1 MKIKY
6 QLALIFFILIISML
20 GIGIYTNTSLQALLT
35 KSKELTNAKEMQ
47 RLVTHLQYRIAG
59 ISNDERGF
67 LLTGNNEYIDG
78 INSKKSDIN
87 ETLKTMENLS
97 NYRVYEEGIKAFN
110 SSLQSY
116 LTTSDQVSTVY
127 REDKA
132 SAEKLHFEDLRT
144 LRKEVLDPAVNELVE
159 HINQDVILLEEQN
172 QNNSEI
178 TKMILIVIIIIAT
191 SLSIVLGFILL
202 KSILGPLNKIN
213 SQLQNIASGEGDLT
227 QRVYVNGKN
236 EFGHLA
242 NSFNTF
248 VGSLQM
254 MIGSVGQTSKNV
266 ALASDELASSMEQST
281 VAAEQVAYAIQTIA
295 ENGNKQDSLTQNS
308 LIEVNNSLEN
318 IKHVANTA
326 SEVATESLLI
336 KEKAKDGELALVE
349 MQTQMEAIHASV
361 DLAGDGLKSLVLST
375 NEIDQVLA
383 SIEDISNQTNLLAL
397 NASIEAARAGEH
409 GKGFAIVAEEVR
421 KLSEMTGTSVGHIHT
436 LISSI
441 HNHSN
446 TTEKNMSLVKENV
459 DAGTKLSDTTN
470 EHIKEILDRVESIA
484 DHIKKMAEKTQEI
497 TVEVQEVQESVG
509 EIAHTARETLEKT
522 ESVAAATEEQTASFQ
537 EISSSSIALSKMS
550 EELQQL
556 VSRFKI

>member
-6 QLALIFFILIISML
+6 QLALIFFILIISIL
-20 GIGIYTNTSLQALLT
+20 GIGIYTSTSLQALLT

-421 KLSEMTGTSVGHIHT
+421 KLSEMTGTSVGQIHS

-484 DHIKKMAEKTQEI
+484 DHIKKMAETTQEI
-497 TVEVQEVQESVG
+497 TAEVQEVQESVG
-509 EIAHTARETLEKT
+509 EIAHTSRETLEKT

>member
-6 QLALIFFILIISML
+6 QLALIFFILIISMI
-20 GIGIYTNTSLQALLT
+20 GIGLYSNNGLQTLITN
-35 KSKELTNAKEMQ
+35 SKELTEAKEMQ

-67 LLTGNNEYIDG
+67 LLTGNNEYMDG
-78 INSKKSDIN
+78 INDKKSDIN

-97 NYRVYEEGIKAFN
+97 NYRVYEEDIQAFH

-116 LTTSDQVSTVY
+116 LTTGNQVPVVY
-127 REDKA
+127 KEDKA

-159 HINQDVILLEEQN
+159 HINQDVILIEETN
-172 QNNSEI
+172 QKNNQVTQI
-178 TKMILIVIIIIAT
+178 ILMIIIVIAT
-191 SLSIVLGFILL
+191 ILSIVLGVILL

-227 QRVYVNGKN
+227 QRVQVNGKN

-281 VAAEQVAYAIQTIA
+281 VAAEQVADAIQTIA
-295 ENGNKQDSLTQNS
+295 ENGNKQDTLTQNS
-308 LIEVNNSLEN
+308 LIEVNNSLDN

-326 SEVATESLLI
+326 SEVANESLLI

-349 MQTQMEAIHASV
+349 MQMQMQTIHASV

-375 NEIDQVLA
+375 NEINQVLT
-383 SIEDISNQTNLLAL
+383 SIQDISNQTNLLAL

-421 KLSEMTGTSVGHIHT
+421 KLSEMTGTSVSQIHT

-441 HNHSN
+441 HEQSN
-446 TTEKNMSLVKENV
+446 STEQNMSLVKDNV
-459 DAGTKLSDTTN
+459 NSGMILSNTTN
-470 EHIKEILDRVESIA
+470 EHIKEILNRIEAIA
-484 DHIKKMAEKTQEI
+484 DHIKNMAETSQEI
-497 TVEVQEVQESVG
+497 TAEVQEVQESV
-509 EIAHTARETLEKT
+509 ESIAHTSRETLERT

-537 EISSSSIALSKMS
+537 EITSSSIALSKMS

-556 VSRFKI
+556 VSRFKV

>member
-6 QLALIFFILIISML
+6 QLALIFFILIISIL

-116 LTTSDQVSTVY
+116 LTTSDQVPAAYS
-127 REDKA
+127 EDKA
-132 SAEKLHFEDLRT
+132 SAEKLLFEDLRT
-144 LRKEVLDPAVNELVE
+144 LRKEILDPAVNELVE
-159 HINQDVILLEEQN
+159 HINQDVFLLEEQN
-172 QNNSEI
+172 QKNNEI
-178 TKMILIVIIIIAT
+178 TKMILIIIIIIGT
-191 SLSIVLGFILL
+191 SLSIILGFILL

-227 QRVYVNGKN
+227 QRVKVNGKN
-236 EFGHLA
+236 EFAHLA
-242 NSFNTF
+242 NSFNAF

-281 VAAEQVAYAIQTIA
+281 VAVEQVAGAVQTIA
-295 ENGNKQDSLTQNS
+295 ENGNKQDTLTQNS

-336 KEKAKDGELALVE
+336 KEKAKDGELALAE

-375 NEIDQVLA
+375 NEINQVLA
-383 SIEDISNQTNLLAL
+383 SIKDISNQTNLLAL

>member
-20 GIGIYTNTSLQALLT
+20 GIGIYTNTSLQALIT
-35 KSKELTNAKEMQ
+35 NGKELTSAKEMQ

-87 ETLKTMENLS
+87 QTLKTMENLS
-97 NYRVYEEGIKAFN
+97 NYRVYEEGIQAFS

-116 LTTSDQVSTVY
+116 LTTSDQVPAAYS
-127 REDKA
+127 EDKA

-144 LRKEVLDPAVNELVE
+144 LRKEILDPAVNELVE

-172 QNNSEI
+172 QKNNEI
-178 TKMILIVIIIIAT
+178 TKMILIIIIIIGT
-191 SLSIVLGFILL
+191 SLSIILGFILL

-227 QRVYVNGKN
+227 QRVKVNGKN
-236 EFGHLA
+236 EFAHLA
-242 NSFNTF
+242 NSFNAF

-281 VAAEQVAYAIQTIA
+281 VAVEQVAGAVQTIA
-295 ENGNKQDSLTQNS
+295 ENGNKQDTLTQNS

-336 KEKAKDGELALVE
+336 KEKAKDGELALAE

-375 NEIDQVLA
+375 NEINQVLA
-383 SIEDISNQTNLLAL
+383 SIKDISNQTNLLAL

-470 EHIKEILDRVESIA
+470 EHIKEILDRVESIV
-484 DHIKKMAEKTQEI
+484 DHIKKMAETTQEI
-497 TVEVQEVQESVG
+497 TAEVQEVQESVG
-509 EIAHTARETLEKT
+509 EIAHTSRETLEKT

>member
-6 QLALIFFILIISML
+6 QLALIFFILIISIL

-87 ETLKTMENLS
+87 QTLKTMENLS
-97 NYRVYEEGIKAFN
+97 NYRVYEEGIQAFS

-116 LTTSDQVSTVY
+116 LTTSDLVPAAYS
-127 REDKA
+127 EDKA

-172 QNNSEI
+172 QKNSEI

-421 KLSEMTGTSVGHIHT
+421 KLSEMTGTSVGQIHS

-484 DHIKKMAEKTQEI
+484 DHIKKMAETTQEI
-497 TVEVQEVQESVG
+497 TAEVQEVQESVG
-509 EIAHTARETLEKT
+509 EIAHTSRETLEKT

>member
-20 GIGIYTNTSLQALLT
+20 GIGIYTNTSLQALIIN
-35 KSKELTNAKEMQ
+35 SKELTDAKEMQ

-87 ETLKTMENLS
+87 QTLKTMENLS
-97 NYRVYEEGIKAFN
+97 NYRVYEEGIQAIS

-116 LTTSDQVSTVY
+116 LTTSDQVPAAYS
-127 REDKA
+127 EDKA

-144 LRKEVLDPAVNELVE
+144 LRKEILDPAVNELVE

-172 QNNSEI
+172 QKNSEI

-421 KLSEMTGTSVGHIHT
+421 KLSEMTGTSVGQIHS

-484 DHIKKMAEKTQEI
+484 DHIKKMAETTQEI
-497 TVEVQEVQESVG
+497 TAEVQEVQESVG
-509 EIAHTARETLEKT
+509 EIAHTSRETLEKT

>member
-1 MKIKY
+1 
-6 QLALIFFILIISML
+6 ML
-20 GIGIYTNTSLQALLT
+20 GIGLYSNNGLQALIT
-35 KSKELTNAKEMQ
+35 NSKELTDAKEMQ

-67 LLTGNNEYIDG
+67 LLTGNNEYMDG
-78 INSKKSDIN
+78 INDKKSDIN

-97 NYRVYEEGIKAFN
+97 NYRVYEEDIQAFH

-116 LTTSDQVSTVY
+116 LTTGNQVPVVY
-127 REDKA
+127 KEDKA

-159 HINQDVILLEEQN
+159 HINQDVILIEETN
-172 QNNSEI
+172 QKNNQVTQI
-178 TKMILIVIIIIAT
+178 ILMIIIVIAT
-191 SLSIVLGFILL
+191 ILSIVLGVILL
-202 KSILGPLNKIN
+202 KSILRPLNKIN

-227 QRVYVNGKN
+227 QRVQVNGKN

-281 VAAEQVAYAIQTIA
+281 VAAEQVADAIQTIA
-295 ENGNKQDSLTQNS
+295 ENGNKQDTLTQNS
-308 LIEVNNSLEN
+308 LIEVNNSLDN

-326 SEVATESLLI
+326 SEVANESLLI

-349 MQTQMEAIHASV
+349 MQMQMQTIHASV

-375 NEIDQVLA
+375 NEINQVLT
-383 SIEDISNQTNLLAL
+383 SIQDISNQTNLLAL

-421 KLSEMTGTSVGHIHT
+421 KLSEMTGTSVSQIHT

-441 HNHSN
+441 HEQSN
-446 TTEKNMSLVKENV
+446 STEQNMSLVKDNV
-459 DAGTKLSDTTN
+459 NSGMILSNTTN
-470 EHIKEILDRVESIA
+470 EHIKEILNRIEAIA
-484 DHIKKMAEKTQEI
+484 DHIKNMAETSQEI
-497 TVEVQEVQESVG
+497 TAEVQEVQESV
-509 EIAHTARETLEKT
+509 ESIAHTSRETLERT

-537 EISSSSIALSKMS
+537 EITSSSIALSKMS

-556 VSRFKI
+556 VSRFKV

>member
-6 QLALIFFILIISML
+6 QLALIFFILIISLL
-20 GIGIYTNTSLQALLT
+20 GIGMYSNTSLQALIT
-35 KSKELTNAKEMQ
+35 NSKELTSAKEMQ
-47 RLVTHLQYRIAG
+47 RLVTYLEYRIAG

-78 INSKKSDIN
+78 IDNKKSDIN
-87 ETLKTMENLS
+87 DTLKKMENLS
-97 NYRVYEEGIKAFN
+97 NYRVYEEGIQTFN
-110 SSLQSY
+110 ASLQSY
-116 LTTSDQVSTVY
+116 LTTSDQVSEVY
-127 REDKA
+127 SEDKA

-159 HINQDVILLEEQN
+159 HINQDVILIEETN
-172 QNNSEI
+172 QKNNQVTQI
-178 TKMILIVIIIIAT
+178 ILMIIIVIAT
-191 SLSIVLGFILL
+191 ILSIVLGVILL

-227 QRVYVNGKN
+227 QRVQVNGIN

-281 VAAEQVAYAIQTIA
+281 VAAEQVADAIQTIA
-295 ENGNKQDSLTQNS
+295 ENGNKQDTLTQNS
-308 LIEVNNSLEN
+308 LIEVNNSLDN

-326 SEVATESLLI
+326 SEVANESLLI

-349 MQTQMEAIHASV
+349 MQMQMQTIHSSV

-375 NEIDQVLA
+375 NEINQVLT
-383 SIEDISNQTNLLAL
+383 SIQDISNQTNLLAL

-421 KLSEMTGTSVGHIHT
+421 KLSEMTGTSVSQIHT

-441 HNHSN
+441 HEQSN
-446 TTEKNMSLVKENV
+446 STEQNMSLVKDNV
-459 DAGTKLSDTTN
+459 NSGMILSNTTN
-470 EHIKEILDRVESIA
+470 EHIKEILNRIEAIA
-484 DHIKKMAEKTQEI
+484 DHIKNMAETSQEI
-497 TVEVQEVQESVG
+497 TAEVQEVQESV
-509 EIAHTARETLEKT
+509 ESIAHTSRETLERT

-537 EISSSSIALSKMS
+537 EITSSSIALSKMS

-556 VSRFKI
+556 VSRFKV

>member
-1 MKIKY
+1 
-6 QLALIFFILIISML
+6 ML
-20 GIGIYTNTSLQALLT
+20 GIGIYNNTSLQALIT
-35 KSKELTNAKEMQ
+35 NSKELTDSKEMQ

-87 ETLKTMENLS
+87 QTLKTMENLS
-97 NYRVYEEGIKAFN
+97 NYRVYEEGIQAIS

-116 LTTSDQVSTVY
+116 LTTSDQVPAAYS
-127 REDKA
+127 EDKA
-132 SAEKLHFEDLRT
+132 SAEKLLFEDLRT
-144 LRKEVLDPAVNELVE
+144 LRKEILDPAVNELVE
-159 HINQDVILLEEQN
+159 HINQDVFLLEEQN
-172 QNNSEI
+172 QKNNEI
-178 TKMILIVIIIIAT
+178 TKMILIIIIIIGT
-191 SLSIVLGFILL
+191 SLSIILGFILL

-227 QRVYVNGKN
+227 QRVKVNGKN
-236 EFGHLA
+236 EFAHLA
-242 NSFNTF
+242 NSFNAF

-266 ALASDELASSMEQST
+266 ALASDELASSMAQST
-281 VAAEQVAYAIQTIA
+281 VAVEQVAGAVQTIA
-295 ENGNKQDSLTQNS
+295 ENGNKQDTLTQNS

-336 KEKAKDGELALVE
+336 KEKAKDGELALAE

-375 NEIDQVLA
+375 NEINQVLA
-383 SIEDISNQTNLLAL
+383 SIKDISNQTNLLAL

>member
-6 QLALIFFILIISML
+6 QLALIFFILIISIL

-116 LTTSDQVSTVY
+116 LTTSDQVPAAYS
-127 REDKA
+127 EDKA
-132 SAEKLHFEDLRT
+132 SAEKLLFEDLRT
-144 LRKEVLDPAVNELVE
+144 LRKEILDPAVNELVE
-159 HINQDVILLEEQN
+159 HINQDVFLLEEQN
-172 QNNSEI
+172 QKNNEI
-178 TKMILIVIIIIAT
+178 TKMILIIIIIIGT
-191 SLSIVLGFILL
+191 SLSIILGFILL

-227 QRVYVNGKN
+227 QRVKVNGKN
-236 EFGHLA
+236 EFAHLA
-242 NSFNTF
+242 NSFNAF

-281 VAAEQVAYAIQTIA
+281 VAVEQVAGAVQTIA
-295 ENGNKQDSLTQNS
+295 ENGNKQDTLTQNS

-336 KEKAKDGELALVE
+336 KEKAKDGELALAE

-375 NEIDQVLA
+375 NEINQVLA
-383 SIEDISNQTNLLAL
+383 SIKDISNQTNLLAL

-421 KLSEMTGTSVGHIHT
+421 KLSEMTGTSVGQIHS

-484 DHIKKMAEKTQEI
+484 DHIKKMAETTQEI
-497 TVEVQEVQESVG
+497 TAEVQEVQESVG
-509 EIAHTARETLEKT
+509 EIAHTSRETLEKT

>member
-6 QLALIFFILIISML
+6 QLALIFFILIISIL
-20 GIGIYTNTSLQALLT
+20 GIGIYTSTSLQALLT

-87 ETLKTMENLS
+87 QTLKTMENLS
-97 NYRVYEEGIKAFN
+97 NYRVYEEGIQAIS

-116 LTTSDQVSTVY
+116 LTTSDQVPAAYS
-127 REDKA
+127 EDKA
-132 SAEKLHFEDLRT
+132 SAEKLLFEDLRT
-144 LRKEVLDPAVNELVE
+144 LRKEILDPAVNELVE
-159 HINQDVILLEEQN
+159 HINQDVFLLEEQN
-172 QNNSEI
+172 QKNNEI
-178 TKMILIVIIIIAT
+178 TKMILIIIIIIGT
-191 SLSIVLGFILL
+191 SLSIILGFILL

-227 QRVYVNGKN
+227 QRVKVNGKN
-236 EFGHLA
+236 EFAHLA
-242 NSFNTF
+242 NSFNAF

-281 VAAEQVAYAIQTIA
+281 VAVEQVAGAVQTIA
-295 ENGNKQDSLTQNS
+295 ENGNKQDTLTQNS

-336 KEKAKDGELALVE
+336 KEKAKDGELALAE

-375 NEIDQVLA
+375 NEINQVLA
-383 SIEDISNQTNLLAL
+383 SIKDISNQTNLLAL